1 MTNEVSNSTLNTAVD
16 VEDDWF
22 SVDPKPLPCAMAVL
36 QQVATTKES
45 PPPLLPHEVELIS
58 LKISPAAE
66 PLAQAP
72 ALHRET
78 STAALNVEKDD
89 SAPSNNG
96 IIHRIFACCF
106 PCLFAENSEPK
117 KLS

>member
-1 MTNEVSNSTLNTAVD
+1 MTNEVSNHTVY

-22 SVDPKPLPCAMAVL
+22 FVDPKPLPCAMVPL
-36 QQVATTKES
+36 QQVVTTTKES
-45 PPPLLPHEVELIS
+45 PPPLLSKEVELIS
-58 LKISPAAE
+58 LKISPVE
-66 PLAQAP
+66 ELPSQAP

-78 STAALNVEKDD
+78 STAALNVENDD

-96 IIHRIFACCF
+96 IVHRIFACCF